1 MGSPTT
7 QLQVV
12 FHDQDAEI
20 IKLAHHSDVSLSR
33 YINTVMLEHISS
45 NEVQKTIGAIRLSD
59 LSVKDAVL
67 AAIDGATLSDDK
79 VDLLIEALDRFDPKA
94 LNTTKPP
101 RKAALKSIP
110 EGATRSPQLMN

>member
-7 QLQVV
+7 RLQVV

-20 IKLAHHSDVSLSR
+20 IKKLAHHSDVSLSR

-45 NEVQKTIGAIRLSD
+45 DEVQKTIKAIRLSD

-79 VDLLIEALDRFDPKA
+79 VDLLIEALDRFDPK
-94 LNTTKPP
+94 P
-101 RKAALKSIP
+101 
-110 EGATRSPQLMN
+110 